1 LSQPAT
7 DTPIPFYDGRGIDRQ
22 LVRHCDIQGVLHSH
36 TLYGDGAHSL
46 RAMVETAREIG
57 LSYLGISDHYCCA
70 SREQGLDA
78 DSIARQREEINGL
91 KKEFPGFEIFQG
103 VEVDAREDGSL
114 PVADEMLERFDY
126 VIVSLPDGNQ
136 MEPTRLTEA
145 LVKIAMNPHTT
156 ILSKPIGD
164 FMLRK
169 PPVPVDMESV
179 LQAAAKA
186 AVALEIDANP
196 QSLDLDWSCC
206 NRAQELGVMLSIN
219 PNAHRA
225 ARLVDYRHG
234 VELARDAGICCRS
247 IINTMSGADLRTYLS
262 RRR

>member
-1 LSQPAT
+1 VSQPARE
-7 DTPIPFYDGRGIDRQ
+7 TPIPFYGDHGLNEQ

-57 LSYLGISDHYCCA
+57 LSYLGVSDHYCCA
-70 SREQGLDA
+70 SHEQGLDA
-78 DSIARQREEINGL
+78 NSIARQREEINAL
-91 KKEFPGFEIFQG
+91 MKEFPGFEIFQG
-103 VEVDAREDGSL
+103 VEVDANEDGSL

-126 VIVSLPDGNQ
+126 VIVSLPGGNQ
-136 MEPTRLTEA
+136 MDPTHLTEA
-145 LVKIAMNPHTT
+145 LIKITMNPHTT
-156 ILSKPIGD
+156 IVSKPIGD

-186 AVALEIDANP
+186 SVALEIDANP

-247 IINTMSGADLRTYLS
+247 IINTMSGADLRAYLS
-262 RRR
+262 KQH

>member
-1 LSQPAT
+1 VSIVSQPAA
-7 DTPIPFYDGRGIDRQ
+7 DIPIPRSDDRGIDQQ

-36 TLYGDGAHSL
+36 THYGDGAHSL

-78 DSIARQREEINGL
+78 TSLTRQREEINAL
-91 KKEFPGFEIFQG
+91 MAEFSGFEIFQG
-103 VEVDAREDGSL
+103 VEVDAHADGTI
-114 PVADEMLERFDY
+114 PIADEMRERFDY
-126 VIVSLPDGNQ
+126 VIVSLPDGHQ
-136 MEPTRLTEA
+136 MEPPRLTEA

-179 LQAAAKA
+179 LHAA
-186 AVALEIDANP
+186 ANP

-206 NRAQELGVMLSIN
+206 SRAQELGIMLSIN

-247 IINTMSGADLRTYLS
+247 ILNTMSGADLRAYLS